1 MIMENRSFMNKYAMQ
16 YGTYMGIFWIIKF
29 TLFPLGLSVPFL
41 EFFFLILTLLV
52 PFVGYYFTKMYRDRI
67 CGGFINF
74 GHAWVFAT
82 FMYMFSALLT
92 AVGHFVYFRFMDHG
106 FIVTSYLDM
115 LHAAGKN
122 QAVTAGL
129 GSSLKQFEETINAL
143 GNLRPIE
150 ITIQLLSQNVIYGS
164 LLALPTALFV
174 KKRAAFS
181 MEDSEEDSK
190 DDNNQDENKE

>member
-29 TLFPLGLSVPFL
+29 TLFPLGFTVPFL
-41 EFFFLILTLLV
+41 EFFFLLLTLLV

-67 CGGFINF
+67 CGGAITF

-92 AVGHFVYFRFMDHG
+92 AVGHFVYFRFMDNG

-115 LHAAGKN
+115 LHAVDKN
-122 QAVTAGL
+122 QAASAGL
-129 GSSLKQFEETINAL
+129 GSSLKQFEETINTL
-143 GNLRPIE
+143 GSLRPIE
-150 ITIQLLSQNVIYGS
+150 ITMQLLSQNVIYGS

-174 KKRAAFS
+174 KKRAAFPI
-181 MEDSEEDSK
+181 DNSEEDSK

>member
-1 MIMENRSFMNKYAMQ
+1 MMENRSFMNKYAMQ

-92 AVGHFVYFRFMDHG
+92 AVGHFVYFRFMDNG

-164 LLALPTALFV
+164 LLALPTAFFV
-174 KKRAAFS
+174 KKRAAFPI
-181 MEDSEEDSK
+181 EDSEVDSK
-190 DDNNQDENKE
+190 DENNQDENKE

>member
-1 MIMENRSFMNKYAMQ
+1 MNKYAMQ

-92 AVGHFVYFRFMDHG
+92 AVGHFVYFRFMDNG

-164 LLALPTALFV
+164 LLALPTAFFV

>member
-16 YGTYMGIFWIIKF
+16 YGTYMGIFWVIKF
-29 TLFPLGLSVPFL
+29 TLFPLGFTVPFL
-41 EFFFLILTLLV
+41 EFFFLLLTLLV

-67 CGGFINF
+67 CGGSITF

-92 AVGHFVYFRFMDHG
+92 AVGHFVYFRFMDNG

-115 LHAAGKN
+115 LHAVDKN